1 MSDLLLI
8 IVDGDNVAHRRG
20 GDPSRMRDDLV
31 TDVSNYA
38 EQAGC
43 DVAVVFDGHGRDIS
57 VGRVRGAVRRRG
69 VRGHDHRAAGAPQL
83 ARAAGHRRVVGHRAA
98 ARGGTGEVDAMS
110 AREFADRLAAAPRP
124 STTAQPRVRYQL
136 GDALDPATRA
146 AMERIRRGQT
156 AVLDKSRAGD
166 TLPTLKLKLTFNLR
180 HIEGER
186 Y

>member
-57 VGRVRGAVRRRG
+57 VGRVRVRF
-69 VRGHDHRAAGAPQL
+69 AGAESADTIIERL
-83 ARAAGHRRVVGHRAA
+83 AHRSSLERPVTVVSSDTVLRHVA
-98 ARGGTGEVDAMS
+98 ARGEVDAMS

-124 STTAQPRVRYQL
+124 STTVQPRVRYQL

-146 AMERIRRGQT
+146 AMDRLRRGG
-156 AVLDKSRAGD
+156 V
-166 TLPTLKLKLTFNLR
+166 
-180 HIEGER
+180 
-186 Y
+186 